1 MAKSFR
7 LDVPKQVKGKKLEED
22 FLITAQT
29 ILKEQTVL
37 RLYNE
42 NKVSTSAAAKMLSM
56 PLHDFIQFASQHH
69 ISVFLTTQRRN
80 WMPNFALAD
89 AWCRLPGRTRRI
101 SDDSG
106 GRFRAADQSRV
117 DNAP

>member
-42 NKVSTSAAAKMLSM
+42 NKVSTSTAAKMLNM
-56 PLHDFIQFASQHH
+56 PLQDFMRFAGQHH
-69 ISVFLTTQRRN
+69 ISVFPDYTKKELDTELRAGRRVVQ
-80 WMPNFALAD
+80 
-89 AWCRLPGRTRRI
+89 
-101 SDDSG
+101 
-106 GRFRAADQSRV
+106 AARKHAKDK
-117 DNAP
+117 P

>member
-7 LDVPKQVKGKKLEED
+7 FEVPKQAKGKKLEEQ

-42 NKVSTSAAAKMLSM
+42 EKVSTGTAAKMLNM
-56 PLHDFIQFASQHH
+56 Q
-69 ISVFLTTQRRN
+69 
-80 WMPNFALAD
+80 LAD
-89 AWCRLPGRTRRI
+89 FMRFAGEHRVSIFPEYKGRELQTELRA
-101 SDDSG
+101 
-106 GRFRAADQSRV
+106 GRQARKSSKI
-117 DNAP
+117 